1 MLSPNPAAGQ
11 RYRLVTVDILQF
23 CNYTQQESLLCCSL
37 LTVSKRRRASSTILF
52 PEQNKSIQS
61 DLAKGGGGGGTKPTQ
76 QWTHEHGGFYAYLA
90 TLCLSE
96 R

>member
-61 DLAKGGGGGGTKPTQ
+61 DLAKGGGALNPPNNG
-76 QWTHEHGGFYAYLA
+76 HMNMEGFMHI
-90 TLCLSE
+90 
-96 R
+96 